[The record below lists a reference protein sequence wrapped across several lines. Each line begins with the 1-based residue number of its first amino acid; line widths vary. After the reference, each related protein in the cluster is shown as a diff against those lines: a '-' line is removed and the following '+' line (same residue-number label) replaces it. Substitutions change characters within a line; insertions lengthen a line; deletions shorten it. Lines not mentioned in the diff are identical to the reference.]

1 MNPFEDDMIEE
12 NDDESK
18 NPFFEDMTND
28 DDTDG
33 NGDGIGG
40 GDGGDDVMKKRDEKS
55 NNPFSDDT
63 AVDRDDDNAVEDSVI
78 KDSDGELLDLFS
90 VDSDSLSIPL
100 KSFLQS
106 CIYIFFLNIYEQNV
120 KAI

>member
-18 NPFFEDMTND
+18 NPFFEDMRND
-28 DDTDG
+28 DYDD
-33 NGDGIGG
+33 GDGIASGG

-90 VDSDSLSIPL
+90 VDSDSLSIHL

-106 CIYIFFLNIYEQNV
+106 CKYFFFKHL
-120 KAI
+120 